1 MNNPL
6 DTLKNKKLKV
16 STRPVRRL
24 MGFREWCDKVY
35 EPSKRMRLERWF
47 PWGEKLYS
55 YTQDPPL
62 RRY

>member
-24 MGFREWCDKVY
+24 MGFREWCEKVY
-35 EPSKRMRLERWF
+35 EPSKRIKQAARQSPSINR
-47 PWGEKLYS
+47 S
-55 YTQDPPL
+55 SA
-62 RRY
+62 